1 MDNAVDTGT
10 ILEDVGS
17 GDAASL
23 VGGWMEASWGMLSVE
38 KILWTALLLAVC
50 LVLVRLT
57 MGLVRRL
64 LERSSLEERTSRY
77 VQRGLRALLYV
88 LTALVTAGSLGVDVS
103 SLIALVG
110 VFGLAVSLAVQDVL
124 SNLAGGMVLLF
135 SKPFAP
141 GDYIAAAESEGT
153 VAEITLTHTRLDTFD
168 GLRITL
174 PNSKLAAGKIV
185 NYTVRGVRRADQT
198 LQVSYDCGTEAVK
211 AACLKAIGRT
221 PYVLPEPAP
230 QAVITAYGGSAV
242 EYHVRF
248 WAPADHFWDASY
260 ASLEEIRRAFAED
273 GIVMT
278 YNHLNVHI
286 LDGKAETGPDAF
298 AGGPPA
304 GPEKNCLENEISS

>member
-10 ILEDVGS
+10 ILEDVAS

-23 VGGWMEASWGMLSVE
+23 VGGWMKASWGMLSVE

-135 SKPFAP
+135 SKPFTL
-141 GDYIAAAESEGT
+141 GDYVSTADGEGE
-153 VAEITLTHTRLDTFD
+153 VAEITLTHTKLDTPA
-168 GLRITL
+168 GQRVML
-174 PNSKLAAGKIV
+174 PNSKLMAGQIV
-185 NYTVRGVRRADQT
+185 NYTVRGVRRADHA
-198 LQVSYDCGTEAVK
+198 VSASYDDAPEAVRS
-211 AACLKAIGRT
+211 ACLKALSRT
-221 PYVLPEPAP
+221 PNILPDPAP
-230 QAVITAYGGSAV
+230 QVVLTAYGESSI

-248 WAPADHFWDASY
+248 WAKTEDYWDAHFR
-260 ASLEEIRRAFAED
+260 SLEEIHRAFAED
-273 GIVMT
+273 GVTMT

-286 LDGKAETGPDAF
+286 VGER
-298 AGGPPA
+298 
-304 GPEKNCLENEISS
+304 S